1 MNQLKNYSLYIVCLR
16 KLSYFSCIVLFRFLF
31 VRSYLNYSFYSLH
44 RSSTFFIRK
53 IVIMLGRHKLNM
65 SFIRL
70 YDGLRVGY
78 QEWGA
83 QHTQKVLAVH
93 GWLDN
98 SNSFKF
104 LGPYLADRGFHVVA
118 IDVIGHGHT
127 DHLGVG
133 AHYTIQKSASVAREV
148 VERLGWSKSF
158 FIGHSMV
165 SFLSSSINLS

>member
-1 MNQLKNYSLYIVCLR
+1 MFGKHKITMN
-16 KLSYFSCIVLFRFLF
+16 
-31 VRSYLNYSFYSLH
+31 
-44 RSSTFFIRK
+44 
-53 IVIMLGRHKLNM
+53 
-65 SFIRL
+65 FIRL
-70 YDGLRVGY
+70 YDGLRVGF

-83 QHTQKVLAVH
+83 QHSQKVLAVH

-98 SNSFKF
+98 SNSFRY

-148 VERLGWSKSF
+148 VECLGWSKSF

-165 SFLSSSINLS
+165 RLIHHFQSLSMSLTLLKIGFEYWCYVYSCF